1 MTEKTPD
8 LVYRKDYQAPAYLID
23 KTCLHIDIQSD
34 VTQVSTQLA
43 MRYNSHGNSQTGQ
56 KEALPPLRLD
66 GVDLK
71 LLSLKLDGKALDPS
85 HYRVDKKS
93 LTIDNVPASFS
104 LECVTAIKPEE
115 NTALVGLFKTQKLYC
130 TQCEP
135 EGFRRITY
143 YLDRPDVLSEFTT
156 TIEADKARFPV
167 LLSNGNLQA
176 SGEID
181 GNPRRHYATWHD
193 PFPKPSYLFAMVAGN
208 LHLLEET
215 YTTGS
220 GRPVAIKIFTEN
232 AQDLAQC
239 QHAMQ
244 VTQQAMAWDERV
256 YGREY
261 DLDTFMIAV
270 IAEFNIGGMENKG
283 LNIYR
288 ADRLL
293 IDPHTTCDADIQ
305 SMTETIAH
313 EYFHNWSGNRV
324 TCRDWF
330 QLSLKEGFTTYRGRQ
345 FCHDVYSPAVKRI
358 EETAFLRSVQYAED
372 ASPLSHSIRPEAYR
386 AIWNFYTPTVYRKG
400 SDVVRML
407 HTLLGQEVYRQGTD
421 LFFERHDGQA
431 ATCDDFIAAIETA
444 SGKDLTQFKRWYAQA
459 GTPRVN
465 IQSHYEARQKRFT
478 LTVQQHSD
486 PPLSFPLVISLI
498 GQQGTLPITLQ
509 GAAPLEATSQVL
521 EITQA
526 EQCFI
531 FEQVNEPPVPSL
543 FQDFSAPVHYHYDYS
558 QQDLLQLL
566 QQNPNGYGRWEAA
579 QRLWIDLIKPLL
591 QTQTTQQPFTLPAA
605 VTGCYQKLFAEMNH
619 DPKTDLALM
628 AQLISLPSTAYL
640 IESGAF
646 TAPID
651 ITGIAEAGQTLRR
664 SFAQALKPQLAT
676 LYHRCPAIDPNNITP
691 EAMAQRSIK
700 NTALGY
706 LVATEDTD
714 WLAQCNQQYQSANN
728 MSDTLAA
735 LTALID
741 SAAAQSSSGLRQQA
755 LDAFYDRW
763 QHQPLVVNQWF
774 KVQARCP
781 LPDTLARVKKL
792 TRHPAFSLKSPNQVQ
807 ALIGEFCKNNP
818 INFHNPD
825 GSGYQF
831 LIDHIV
837 ELNAINPQIA
847 SNLLARSPLIN
858 WRRYDK
864 KRQELI
870 IVQLQRLQA
879 LPQLASELSEVVDQ
893 CLRSDNSGHV

>member
-1 MTEKTPD
+1 MTHNAVTQPTNAPA
-8 LVYRKDYQAPAYLID
+8 LIHRKAYQPPAYLID
-23 KTCLHIDIQSD
+23 KTELQFDLQPQTII
-34 VTQVSTQLA
+34 VTARLSLRRADPAGCEQPT
-43 MRYNSHGNSQTGQ
+43 
-56 KEALPPLRLD
+56 PLILD
-66 GVDLK
+66 GVDLE
-71 LLSLKLDGKALDPS
+71 LISLKLDGKALDPS

-93 LTIDNVPASFS
+93 LTIDNVPASFF
-104 LECVTAIKPEE
+104 LESVTVIKPEE
-115 NTALVGLFKTQKLYC
+115 NTALVGLFKTQALYC

-156 TIEADKARFPV
+156 TIVADKARFPV

-358 EETAFLRSVQYAED
+358 EETVFLRSVQYAED
-372 ASPLSHSIRPEAYR
+372 ASPLAHPIRPEAYR

-407 HTLLGQEVYRQGTD
+407 HTLLGQEVYRKGTD
-421 LFFERHDGQA
+421 LFFQRHDGQA

-444 SGKDLTQFKRWYAQA
+444 SGKDLSVFKRWYTQA
-459 GTPRVN
+459 GTPRVD
-465 IQSHYEARQKRFT
+465 IQSHYDATQKIFS
-478 LTVQQHSD
+478 LTVKQRSE
-486 PPLSFPLVISLI
+486 PPLHIPMAVSLV

-509 GAAPLEATSQVL
+509 GAAPLETTSQVL

-526 EQCFI
+526 EQCFT

-543 FQDFSAPVHYHYDYS
+543 FQDFSAPIHYHYDYS
-558 QQDLLQLL
+558 QQDLLHLL

-640 IESGAF
+640 VESGAF

-676 LYHRCPAIDPNNITP
+676 LYHRYPAIDSNNITP

-706 LVATEDTD
+706 LAATEDTD
-714 WLAQCNQQYQSANN
+714 WLAQCDQQYQSANN

-735 LTALID
+735 LTGLVD
-741 SAAAQSSSGLRQQA
+741 SAAAQASGLRQQA

-792 TRHPAFSLKSPNQVQ
+792 TRHPAFTLKSPNQIH
-807 ALIGEFCKNNP
+807 ALIGEFSKNNP
-818 INFHNPD
+818 INFHNLD
-825 GSGYQF
+825 GSGYAF
-831 LIDHIV
+831 LLDQIIA
-837 ELNAINPQIA
+837 LNGINPQIA
-847 SNLLARSPLIN
+847 SRLLSQSPLIN

-870 IVQLQRLQA
+870 TVQLRRLQG

-893 CLRSDNSGHV
+893 CLRQ